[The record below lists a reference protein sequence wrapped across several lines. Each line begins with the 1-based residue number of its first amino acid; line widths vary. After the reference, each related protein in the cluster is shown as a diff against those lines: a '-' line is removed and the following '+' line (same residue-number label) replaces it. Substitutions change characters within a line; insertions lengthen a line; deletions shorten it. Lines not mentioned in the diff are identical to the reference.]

1 MSATGFR
8 LVLLGPPG
16 AGKGTQAAL
25 LAKHFAVP
33 HVSTGEILRHEIGS
47 GSELGGRAR
56 QFMDKGELVPDQI
69 MLGIIRERLSQADCN
84 PGVLL
89 DGFPRS
95 IPQAA
100 GLEEIFAAERV
111 PMRAVSLDVPSDEIV
126 RRLSGRRTCRS
137 CGAMFH
143 VSLSPPAKD
152 GVCDLC
158 GGELYQRDDD
168 REDIIQARL
177 EVYRK
182 ETEPLMSFYRERRVL
197 RSVNGT
203 GSSREVFRRVVEE
216 LEGAPA

>member
-1 MSATGFR
+1 MSVNGFR

-33 HVSTGEILRHEIGS
+33 HVSTGEILRHEIDRGS
-47 GSELGGRAR
+47 DLGGRAR
-56 QFMDKGELVPDQI
+56 QYMDKGELVPDQI
-69 MLGIIRERLSQADCN
+69 MLGIIRERLSQADCTT
-84 PGVLL
+84 GVLL

-95 IPQAA
+95 LPQAA
-100 GLEEIFAAERV
+100 GLEEIFAPEHV

-126 RRLSGRRTCRS
+126 RRLSGRRTCRD

-143 VSLSPPAKD
+143 VSLSPPKKP
-152 GVCDLC
+152 GICDLC

-168 REDIIQARL
+168 REAIIQARL

-182 ETEPLMSFYRERRVL
+182 ETEPLMAFYRERSVL
-197 RSVNGT
+197 RAVDGT
-203 GSSREVFRRVVEE
+203 GSSRDVFRRVVEE

>member
-1 MSATGFR
+1 MSVNGFR

-33 HVSTGEILRHEIGS
+33 HVSTGEILRHEIDRGS
-47 GSELGGRAR
+47 DLGGRAR
-56 QFMDKGELVPDQI
+56 QYMDKGELVPDQI
-69 MLGIIRERLSQADCN
+69 MLGIIRERLSEADCTT
-84 PGVLL
+84 GVLL

-95 IPQAA
+95 LPQAV
-100 GLEEIFAAERV
+100 GLEVIFASEHV

-126 RRLSGRRTCRS
+126 RRLSGRRTCRD

-143 VSLSPPAKD
+143 VSLSPPKKP
-152 GVCDLC
+152 GICDLC

-168 REDIIQARL
+168 REAIIQARL

-182 ETEPLMSFYRERRVL
+182 ETEPLMAFYRERSVL
-197 RSVNGT
+197 RAVDGT
-203 GSSREVFRRVVEE
+203 GSSRDVFRRVVEE

>member
-1 MSATGFR
+1 MSSNGFR

-16 AGKGTQAAL
+16 AGKGTQATL

-33 HVSTGEILRHEIGS
+33 HVSTGEILRHEIGR

-69 MLGIIRERLSQADCN
+69 MLGIIRERLSQEDCA

-100 GLEEIFAAERV
+100 GLEQIFSAKRV

-137 CGAMFH
+137 CGAMCH
-143 VSLSPPAKD
+143 LAYSPPKRA
-152 GVCDLC
+152 GVCDRC

-177 EVYRK
+177 DVYRK
-182 ETEPLMSFYRERRVL
+182 ETEPLMAFYRERSVL
-197 RSVNGT
+197 RSVDGT
-203 GSSREVFRRVVEE
+203 GSSRDVFRRVVGE
-216 LEGAPA
+216 LEEAPA